1 MRPNRRH
8 RLVLALLTLP
18 VAAALA
24 ACGADGGDDRGN
36 DAMPAAEP
44 ASPEAATGGSVIDDS
59 AAREASDADAGSDGG
74 AVDVVK
80 AEAVIDRAVIATGS
94 LRLTTRD
101 LADAR
106 QDAIGLVHGFG
117 GHVADEQSQSDA
129 KGGLDRVDL
138 TLRVPVASFEKAL
151 DALGRLGTVRNRQQ
165 SVEDVTTQVIDN
177 AARVKAQ
184 EASVASIERL
194 LARATTIGEIMSIER
209 QLSTRQAELDS
220 LKQQQKW
227 LADQT
232 SLSTVH
238 LSLSR
243 PAKDADEDESGFLG
257 GLERGWDALSD
268 SAVAVATGV
277 GAVLPFAVVL
287 AVLGV
292 PAWLLVQHRRRTR
305 VTPASDTP
313 APEM

>member
-8 RLVLALLTLP
+8 RLVLALLTVPL
-18 VAAALA
+18 AAALV
-24 ACGADGGDDRGN
+24 ACGSDSGN
-36 DAMPAAEP
+36 DARTSTEPVGPESAPGSAAR
-44 ASPEAATGGSVIDDS
+44 DD
-59 AAREASDADAGSDGG
+59 AAREASDTDEG
-74 AVDVVK
+74 AVASVNTPS
-80 AEAVIDRAVIATGS
+80 VIDRAVIATGS
-94 LRLTTRD
+94 LRLTTRH

-138 TLRVPVASFEKAL
+138 TLRVPEASFEKAL

-177 AARVKAQ
+177 AARIKAQ
-184 EASVASIERL
+184 AASVASIERL

-209 QLSTRQAELDS
+209 ELSTRQAELDS

-232 SLSTVH
+232 SLSAVH

-243 PAKDADEDESGFLG
+243 PAKEADDDETGFLG
-257 GLERGWDALSD
+257 GLERGWEALGD

-277 GAVLPFAVVL
+277 GAVLPFAAVL
-287 AVLGV
+287 ALVGV
-292 PAWLLVQHRRRTR
+292 PAWLLVQRRRHVK
-305 VTPASDTP
+305 VTPTP
-313 APEM
+313 TAPVPEA

>member
-8 RLVLALLTLP
+8 RLVLALLTVPL
-18 VAAALA
+18 VAALA
-24 ACGADGGDDRGN
+24 ACGASGEN
-36 DAMPAAEP
+36 DAATSGVEP
-44 ASPEAATGGSVIDDS
+44 ASPESVPGSALYDDA
-59 AAREASDADAGSDGG
+59 AAREASATDGG
-74 AVDVVK
+74 DVASVK
-80 AEAVIDRAVIATGS
+80 TDAVIDRAVIATGS
-94 LRLTTRD
+94 LRLTTRN

-106 QDAIGLVHGFG
+106 QDAIGLVSGFG
-117 GHVADEQSQSDA
+117 GHVADEQSQSNV
-129 KGGLDRVDL
+129 KGDLDRVDL
-138 TLRVPVASFEKAL
+138 TLRVPVASFDKAL

-184 EASVASIERL
+184 AASVASIERL

-209 QLSTRQAELDS
+209 ELSTRQAELDS

-243 PAKDADEDESGFLG
+243 PAKDEDVDESGFLG
-257 GLERGWDALSD
+257 GLERGWDALGD

-277 GAVLPFAVVL
+277 GAVLPFAAVL
-287 AVLGV
+287 ALVGV
-292 PAWLLVQHRRRTR
+292 PAWLLVQRRRHLR
-305 VTPASDTP
+305 VTSAPAAP

>member
-1 MRPNRRH
+1 MRPHRRH

-18 VAAALA
+18 MAAALV
-24 ACGADGGDDRGN
+24 ACGTDGGDD
-36 DAMPAAEP
+36 AMTSAEP
-44 ASPEAATGGSVIDDS
+44 AAPATEPDLSMTDDS
-59 AAREASDADAGSDGG
+59 AARESSGTDGG
-74 AVDVVK
+74 AVANV
-80 AEAVIDRAVIATGS
+80 ASTPVIDRAVIASGS
-94 LRLTTRD
+94 LRLTTRN

-106 QDAIGLVHGFG
+106 QDALGLVHGFG
-117 GHVADEQSQSDA
+117 GHVADEQSRSDA
-129 KGGLDRVDL
+129 KGRLDRVDL

-151 DALGRLGTVRNRQQ
+151 DALGRLGTIRDRQQ

-184 EASVASIERL
+184 AASVASIERL

-243 PAKDADEDESGFLG
+243 PAKAADEEKSGFLG
-257 GLERGWDALSD
+257 GLERGWDALGD
-268 SAVAVATGV
+268 SAVALATGV
-277 GAVLPFAVVL
+277 GAVLPFAAVL
-287 AVLGV
+287 ALVGV
-292 PAWLLVQHRRRTR
+292 PAWVLVQRRRHVR
-305 VTPASDTP
+305 STPAPPAP

>member
-8 RLVLALLTLP
+8 RLALALLTLP
-18 VAAALA
+18 LAAALA
-24 ACGADGGDDRGN
+24 ACGADGGDDGGN
-36 DAMPAAEP
+36 DAMTAAEP
-44 ASPEAATGGSVIDDS
+44 ASPESATGGSVLDD
-59 AAREASDADAGSDGG
+59 AAREASDADAGGVN
-74 AVDVVK
+74 AVK
-80 AEAVIDRAVIATGS
+80 ATDVIDRAVIATGS
-94 LRLTTRD
+94 LRLTTRH

-138 TLRVPVASFEKAL
+138 TLRVPQASFEKAL

-177 AARVKAQ
+177 EARIKAQ
-184 EASVASIERL
+184 AASVASIERL

-209 QLSTRQAELDS
+209 ELSTRQAELNS

-232 SLSTVH
+232 SFSTVH

-243 PAKDADEDESGFLG
+243 PAKEADDDETGFLG
-257 GLERGWDALSD
+257 GLERGWEALGD

-277 GAVLPFAVVL
+277 GAVLPFAAVL
-287 AVLGV
+287 ALVGV
-292 PAWLLVQHRRRTR
+292 PAWLLVQRRRHVT
-305 VTPASDTP
+305 VTPAPS
-313 APEM
+313 APVPEA

>member
-18 VAAALA
+18 LAVALA
-24 ACGADGGDDRGN
+24 SCGADGGDDSGN
-36 DAMPAAEP
+36 DAMTAAEP
-44 ASPEAATGGSVIDDS
+44 ASPESATGGSVLDEP
-59 AAREASDADAGSDGG
+59 AAREASDADAGGVD
-74 AVDVVK
+74 AVT
-80 AEAVIDRAVIATGS
+80 ATAVIDRAVIASGS
-94 LRLTTRD
+94 LRLTTRH

-129 KGGLDRVDL
+129 KGDLDRVDL

-184 EASVASIERL
+184 AASVASIERL

-243 PAKDADEDESGFLG
+243 PAKDADDDESGFLG
-257 GLERGWDALSD
+257 GLERGWDALGD
-268 SAVAVATGV
+268 SAVAVATAV
-277 GAVLPFAVVL
+277 GAALPFAVLL
-287 AVLGV
+287 AVVGV
-292 PAWLLVQHRRRTR
+292 PAWLLVQHRRRAR
-305 VTPASDTP
+305 VGATPGAAVPD
-313 APEM
+313 M

>member
-8 RLVLALLTLP
+8 RLALALLTFP
-18 VAAALA
+18 VAAVLA
-24 ACGADGGDDRGN
+24 ACGAGGSDDAAVG
-36 DAMPAAEP
+36 AEP
-44 ASPEAATGGSVIDDS
+44 ASSEAVPGVARSDDAS
-59 AAREASDADAGSDGG
+59 AREAGDADRG
-74 AVDVVK
+74 AVDAVT
-80 AEAVIDRAVIATGS
+80 AGAVIDRAVIATGS
-94 LRLTTRD
+94 LRLTTRH

-117 GHVADEQSQSDA
+117 GHVADEQSRSTATGDLA
-129 KGGLDRVDL
+129 RVDL

-151 DALGRLGTVRNRQQ
+151 DALGRLGTVRDRQQ
-165 SVEDVTTQVIDN
+165 SVQDVTTQVIDN

-184 EASVASIERL
+184 AASVASIERL

-243 PAKDADEDESGFLG
+243 PPKDADEDRAGFLG
-257 GLERGWDALSD
+257 GLERGWDALGD

-277 GAVLPFAVVL
+277 GAVLPFAVLLGV
-287 AVLGV
+287 VGV
-292 PAWLLVQHRRRTR
+292 PAWLLVQHRRRVR
-305 VTPASDTP
+305 VTPALGTP
-313 APEM
+313 ASET